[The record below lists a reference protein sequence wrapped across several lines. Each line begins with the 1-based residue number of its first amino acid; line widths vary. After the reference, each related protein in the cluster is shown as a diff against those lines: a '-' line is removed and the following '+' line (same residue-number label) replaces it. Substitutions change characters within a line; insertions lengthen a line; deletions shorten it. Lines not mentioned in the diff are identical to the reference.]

1 MVGGNYGTIRDSS
14 VTGSMN
20 LNGAGSIWAGGLVGR
35 NYGGGNI
42 TGSYAKVEIEGNA
55 VRVGGLV
62 GVNEG
67 SIVNS
72 YSIGAVSST
81 SNNARLGGLVASNYG
96 RISAS
101 YSQSPV
107 KATGDRAEVGG
118 LAGVNFR
125 YPTGL
130 GKTTGSGAIITSY
143 AVGPVM
149 VTGNGSSVGG
159 LAGVNSGVA
168 TITASY
174 SNSPVRATGNMTSVG
189 GLVGLNI
196 GTITASYSLSPV
208 KATGNNAK
216 VAGLAGHNRRLVGT
230 QGRGTVT
237 YPGTI
242 TASYAAGPVVVTGDN
257 SSVGGLVGETGLL
270 DGDGNVRANTLG
282 TAVNSY
288 WDIQVSGQSSSALG
302 TGKTTAELTDPT
314 GYSGIYANWNLN
326 LDGQAGNDDPW
337 DFTHHYP
344 KLKYGGLALLNQARI
359 YPDYDGSSP
368 VVGEAIV
375 YRLNDGYH
383 TRLGSDAIKWEL
395 SADGVSDW
403 TAAPSIGSSLRSTG
417 GTDYFV
423 PKATEANQRLRNQ
436 VNTTESGWLASYI
449 TPPIKASWTGATAT
463 ASFAS
468 GHNPPRVGQSIA
480 ISGSDK
486 VWWMFCAAATTGDC
500 VVGDTN
506 KERQTSYTPG
516 AGVQGKYLYAYRY
529 YTDSDGVLTKAS
541 TGFIGPVQAAASP

>member
-1 MVGGNYGTIRDSS
+1 MGGNDGGAIIASYSLSS
-14 VTGSMN
+14 VKATG
-20 LNGAGSIWAGGLVGR
+20 NGA
-35 NYGGGNI
+35 Y
-42 TGSYAKVEIEGNA
+42 
-55 VRVGGLV
+55 VGGLV
-62 GVNEG
+62 GH
-67 SIVNS
+67 
-72 YSIGAVSST
+72 SIGWDSTPSS
-81 SNNARLGGLVASNYG
+81 AR
-96 RISAS
+96 
-101 YSQSPV
+101 
-107 KATGDRAEVGG
+107 
-118 LAGVNFR
+118 
-125 YPTGL
+125 
-130 GKTTGSGAIITSY
+130 
-143 AVGPVM
+143 
-149 VTGNGSSVGG
+149 NGIANHG
-159 LAGVNSGVA
+159 
-168 TITASY
+168 I
-174 SNSPVRATGNMTSVG
+174 
-189 GLVGLNI
+189 
-196 GTITASYSLSPV
+196 
-208 KATGNNAK
+208 
-216 VAGLAGHNRRLVGT
+216 
-230 QGRGTVT
+230 
-237 YPGTI
+237 I
-242 TASYAAGPVVVTGDN
+242 TASYAAGPVVATGT
-257 SSVGGLVGETGLL
+257 SALVGGLVGVNGSL
-270 DGDGNVRANTLG
+270 DENGNVRANTEG

-288 WDIQVSGQSSSALG
+288 WDTQVSGQSNSALG

-314 GYSGIYANWNLN
+314 GYSGIYTNWNLN

-403 TAAPSIGSSLRSTG
+403 TAAPSSGSSLRSTG

-449 TPPIKASWTGATAT
+449 TPPIKASCTGATAA

-468 GHNPPRVGQSIA
+468 GHNPPRVGQSIV

-486 VWWMFCAAATTGDC
+486 VWWMFCAAATTSDC

-506 KERQTSYTPG
+506 KSRQTSYTPG

-529 YTDSDGVLTKAS
+529 YTDSNGILTKAS